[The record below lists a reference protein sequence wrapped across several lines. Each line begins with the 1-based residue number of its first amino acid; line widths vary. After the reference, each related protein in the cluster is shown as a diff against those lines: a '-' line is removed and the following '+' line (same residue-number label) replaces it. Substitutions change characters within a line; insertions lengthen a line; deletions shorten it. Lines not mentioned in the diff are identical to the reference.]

1 MSSFSLQE
9 FRITLV
15 EAESRLAWVLHVEE
29 SYLRDVLRGDCSL
42 IHTQRCISYSPSAR
56 RLGRAKLPGF
66 RS

>member
-1 MSSFSLQE
+1 MSSFSFQG

-15 EAESRLAWVLHVEE
+15 EGERRLGWELHVEE
-29 SYLRDVLRGDCSL
+29 SYVRDVLRGDCSL
-42 IHTQRCISYSPSAR
+42 IHTQRCISYSPSAC